1 MSAFDRLK
9 LHSHATDAM
18 RTLAG
23 VEDILA
29 QSTLD
34 PLLRHLIKLRA
45 SQINGCAFC
54 VTMHLAEAREDAE
67 SEERLDHLVVWR
79 EVALFSAAER
89 AALAWTE
96 ALSRLDA
103 PADLGRLH
111 EALSR
116 HFGEAEI
123 AALTTAIGMINLWN
137 RLMVASHRDQPRLAA

>member
-1 MSAFDRLK
+1 MSTFDRLR
-9 LHSHATDAM
+9 LHSHATDALQA
-18 RTLAG
+18 LAG

-29 QSTLD
+29 HSTLD

-54 VTMHLAEAREDAE
+54 VTMHLAEAREDGE

-79 EVALFSAAER
+79 EVAFFSAAER

-96 ALSRLDA
+96 ALTRLDA

-137 RLMVASHRDQPRLAA
+137 RLMVASHRDQHRLAA